1 MGALRNEKYRSLCY
15 TLRYD
20 YFVITQGERVV
31 IGFFL
36 MHIAVLISGGVDSS
50 VALRLLKDQGH
61 QVTAFYLKI
70 WLEDELAYLGN
81 CPWQE
86 DLEYVQQVCAQADVP
101 LEIVSLQR
109 EYFDHVV
116 TYAID
121 QAKKGFTPNPDV
133 FCNRLIK
140 FGLFMEYIDTQFSGK
155 FDKIAS
161 GHYAQLTS
169 NNGTLLLKKAPDA
182 IKDQTY
188 FLSYLKP
195 AQLER
200 LVFPIGHL
208 DKPQVRA
215 LAQQYDLPNK
225 DRKDSQGICFLGK
238 LKFNDFLKHYLGE
251 KPGDKIEYETGKK
264 LGEHKGFWYH
274 TIGQR
279 QGSGLSGG
287 PWYVVDKDVDKNIVY
302 FSKSYYD
309 ADKKRNSLVVGDV
322 NWLNDTPQE
331 VQLEVKLRHGP
342 QAHPCVIALRNDGNI
357 DVTLA
362 ADDQGIA
369 QGQIAAFYKGDVCLG
384 AGIIQ

>member
-1 MGALRNEKYRSLCY
+1 
-15 TLRYD
+15 
-20 YFVITQGERVV
+20 
-31 IGFFL
+31 
-36 MHIAVLISGGVDSS
+36 MHIAVLLSGGVDSS
-50 VALRLLKDQGH
+50 VALRLLQEQGH

-86 DLEYVQQVCAQADVP
+86 DLAYVQAVCAQANVP
-101 LEIVSLQR
+101 LEVVSLQR

-116 TYAID
+116 QYAIA

-140 FGLFMEYIDTQFSGK
+140 FGLFMEYIDKQHQGT

-161 GHYAQLTS
+161 GHYAQLIDTD
-169 NNGTLLLKKAPDA
+169 GMLLLKQAPDP

-188 FLSYLKP
+188 FLSYLSQE
-195 AQLER
+195 QLKR
-200 LVFPIGHL
+200 LMFPIGHL
-208 DKPQVRA
+208 HKQEVRE
-215 LAQQYDLPNK
+215 LAQRFDLPNK

-287 PWYVVDKDVDKNIVY
+287 PWYVVSKDTAKNIVY
-302 FSKSYYD
+302 FSKTYYD
-309 ADKKRNSLVVGDV
+309 QDKKRNQLQVAHL
-322 NWLNDTPQE
+322 NWFNGVPTE
-331 VQLEVKLRHGP
+331 TQLEVKLRHGP
-342 QAHPCVIALRNDGNI
+342 HAHACTI
-357 DVTLA
+357 DFLEDNKVLVTLQE
-362 ADDQGIA
+362 DDQGIA
-369 QGQIAAFYKGDVCLG
+369 QGQIAAFYKDGICLG
-384 AGIIQ
+384 AGIIE